1 MLWYS
6 LEKRFER
13 SEAVE
18 RFERFELASV
28 YFGSGPSYVIRS
40 KTVSFQKNVFSALR
54 ASLSATKLSP

>member
-28 YFGSGPSYVIRS
+28 LGLV
-40 KTVSFQKNVFSALR
+40 
-54 ASLSATKLSP
+54 